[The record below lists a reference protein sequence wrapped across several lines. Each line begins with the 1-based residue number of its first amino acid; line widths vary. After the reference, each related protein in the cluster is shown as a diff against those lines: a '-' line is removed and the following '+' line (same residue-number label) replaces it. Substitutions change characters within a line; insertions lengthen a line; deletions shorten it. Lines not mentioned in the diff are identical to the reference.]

1 MLGQSARAEMRRHRD
16 GVGAEEQRE
25 NRLQGG
31 PADGWRTCFWKDWVR
46 CSDSWKQRGWAYEEQ
61 SL

>member
-31 PADGWRTCFWKDWVR
+31 PADGWRTCFWKEAKGVGLRGAELVR
-46 CSDSWKQRGWAYEEQ
+46 VRERG
-61 SL
+61 SS